1 MLGAIR
7 GLFRPEL
14 TVISILLATNNQLL
28 GPIAG
33 ACGGLYLCY
42 RGFRMFERKRL
53 IENTPTSKIRS
64 ASLGLVEISGL
75 ATGPYTMPAPITA
88 VSCYYARTVGW
99 QWKQQGRSK
108 KWVKFADE
116 NRHVPFYLDDNTGH
130 MLIDPRGAEMDI
142 HCDFKEEYNNSSL
155 FSTSKDVPL
164 TVSSFLARHGI
175 SDDRKVKIEEY
186 CIKPKNALYV
196 LGTLTENPGLNV
208 SATPVSGSPAG
219 QHAFTLKMQGAISP
233 EVAAAME
240 SMPGVSVSKTLNF
253 GFGESTIDRE
263 VIRLSSSGSSDI
275 KADFTQQGKIA
286 AAIMKAGI
294 TNPAAWEAAGLEYP
308 PKVSTLES
316 ETAAAPAEGF
326 DLSPNAVLMKGRKD
340 PTFFI
345 SWRSQ
350 HEVIKSLGWKSV
362 LMIWCGPLVTMVSL
376 YILAAQL
383 GWL

>member
-1 MLGAIR
+1 VCLAHVN
-7 GLFRPEL
+7 L
-14 TVISILLATNNQLL
+14 TSIFLATNAKQLL

-33 ACGGLYLCY
+33 ACAGVYLFY
-42 RGFRMFERKRL
+42 RGFRMLQRKRL

-75 ATGPYTMPAPITA
+75 AAGPHTMPAPITA
-88 VSCYYARTVGW
+88 VPCYYARTVGW
-99 QWKQQGRSK
+99 QWKQEGKNK

-116 NRHVPFYLDDNTGH
+116 NRHVPFYLDDNTGR

-155 FSTSKDVPL
+155 FSTSKEVPL
-164 TVSSFLARHGI
+164 TISSFLARHGI
-175 SDDRKVKIEEY
+175 SGDRQVKIEEY

-208 SATPVSGSPAG
+208 GPTPVSGSPAD
-219 QHAFTLKMQGAISP
+219 QHTFTLKMQGAISP

-253 GFGESTIDRE
+253 GFGDSTINTE
-263 VIRLSSSGSSDI
+263 VIRLSSSGASDNSG
-275 KADFTQQGKIA
+275 DLTQQGRIA
-286 AAIMKAGI
+286 AAMMKAGI
-294 TNPAAWEAAGLEYP
+294 TNPAAWKAAGLEYP
-308 PKVSTLES
+308 PKLSTTEG
-316 ETAAAPAEGF
+316 ETTTAAPTEGF

-340 PTFFI
+340 RTFFI

-350 HEVIKSLGWKSV
+350 HEVVKSLGWKSV
-362 LMIWCGPLVTMVSL
+362 LMIWCGPLVTIVSL
-376 YILAAQL
+376 YILTAQL